1 MFNLNTCFYFFILKQ
16 MSALTTLTTL
26 TKFVAK
32 LKAFN
37 KINFDS
43 FDGCYI
49 FFEGNDAYKNKYN
62 KLVIHP
68 VAIEMISLKED
79 NPNDNPKGN
88 VLITHK
94 TLIDYFKLQPIIT
107 GIRQLDNIN
116 LTDKSKIYFLKVSF
130 KMKEF
135 KDYQYYPYKILPL
148 LLEKNI
154 KTIRNQEVN
163 KQIKPETEITDNFI

>member
-1 MFNLNTCFYFFILKQ
+1 
-16 MSALTTLTTL
+16 MSAITTLTTL

-37 KINFDS
+37 KINFDG

-68 VAIEMISLKED
+68 VAIEVVSSKED
-79 NPNDNPKGN
+79 NPNGN

-135 KDYQYYPYKILPL
+135 KGYQYYPYKILPL

>member
-1 MFNLNTCFYFFILKQ
+1 

-26 TKFVAK
+26 TKFVTK
-32 LKAFN
+32 LKAFD
-37 KINFDS
+37 KINFNS

-49 FFEGNDAYKNKYN
+49 FFEAKDTYKNKFD

-68 VAIEMISLKED
+68 VAIQMISLKDD
-79 NPNDNPKGN
+79 NSNDK

-94 TLIDYFKLQPIIT
+94 TLIEYFKVQPIIT

-130 KMKEF
+130 TMKVF
-135 KDYQYYPYKILPL
+135 KGNQYYPYKILPL

-154 KTIRNQEVN
+154 ETIRNQEVN
-163 KQIKPETEITDNFI
+163 KPIKPETEITDNFI